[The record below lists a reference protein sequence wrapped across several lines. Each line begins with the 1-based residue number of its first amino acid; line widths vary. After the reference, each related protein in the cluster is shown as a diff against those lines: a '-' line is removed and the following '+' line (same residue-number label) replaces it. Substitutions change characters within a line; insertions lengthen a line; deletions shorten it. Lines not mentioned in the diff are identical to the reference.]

1 MADVAYALN
10 WDASSERL
18 YEIGLDRGVLYPQ
31 NADGTYAKGENWNGL
46 TSVDESPSGG
56 EANDIYAD
64 NIKYLSLMSN
74 EEFGATINAYT
85 FPDGFYPCDGMAKL
99 SNGLIVAQQTRKPF
113 GLSYRTKIGNDTE
126 GDDHGYIIHL
136 VYNAKVQPSQKT
148 RSTTNDSPDAT
159 EMSWEM
165 KTTPVAITATN
176 PDTNKPMRPT
186 SHLQISTL
194 TTDASKITALESKL
208 YGVAGTVSFSA
219 VDEPTGN
226 PVEKGYYE
234 KTGSAVPDAP
244 SNYTLSADTTVNN
257 EKTYYEK
264 VTTGGSDPELPTPDE
279 VIALLSGQG

>member
-1 MADVAYALN
+1 MGFVLS
-10 WDASSERL
+10 WDEVSERL
-18 YEIGLDRGVLYPQ
+18 YETGLDRGVLYPQ
-31 NADGTYAKGENWNGL
+31 AADGHYEDGENWNGL

-85 FPDGFYPCDGMAKL
+85 FPDGFYPCDGMAKM
-99 SNGLIVAQQTRKPF
+99 SNGLIVGQQTRKPF

-148 RSTTNDSPDAT
+148 RSTTNESPEAT

-165 KTTPVAITATN
+165 KTTPVAITGTN
-176 PDTNKPMRPT
+176 PDTGKPFRPT

-194 TTDASKITALESKL
+194 TTAPEKITLLENKL
-208 YGVAGTVSFSA
+208 YGSEGTTSFSP
-219 VDEPTGN
+219 VSPVGTEN
-226 PVEKGYYE
+226 PKTEGWYE
-234 KTGSAVPDAP
+234 KTGSAVPDSP
-244 SNYTLSADTTVNN
+244 SNYTASDDTSVDN
-257 EKTYYEK
+257 EKTYYSK
-264 VTTGGSDPELPTPDE
+264 TVTGASDPQLPTPDE
-279 VIALLSGQG
+279 VITLLSSNG

>member
-1 MADVAYALN
+1 MGFAISWDDV
-10 WDASSERL
+10 SERL
-18 YEIGLDRGVLYPQ
+18 YETGLDRGVLYPQ
-31 NADGTYAKGENWNGL
+31 NADGSYAKGENQNGL

-85 FPDGFYPCDGMAKL
+85 FPEGFYPCDGMAKL

-113 GLSYRTKIGNDTE
+113 GLSYRTKVGNDTE
-126 GDDHGYIIHL
+126 GDEHGYIIHL
-136 VYNAKVQPSQKT
+136 IYNAKVQPSQKT
-148 RSTTNDSPDAT
+148 RSTTNDSPEAT

-165 KTTPVAITATN
+165 KTTPVAINGTN
-176 PDTNKPMRPT
+176 PDTGKAFRPT

-194 TTDASKITALESKL
+194 TTDSSKITALENKL
-208 YGVAGTVSFSA
+208 YGNAGTATFTAVVSSS
-219 VDEPTGN
+219 GN

-234 KTGSAVPDAP
+234 KTGSATPDVP
-244 SNYTLSADTTVNN
+244 SNYNLSADTTVDGT
-257 EKTYYEK
+257 KTYYEK
-264 VTTGGSDPELPTPDE
+264 TVSGNTDPELPTPDE